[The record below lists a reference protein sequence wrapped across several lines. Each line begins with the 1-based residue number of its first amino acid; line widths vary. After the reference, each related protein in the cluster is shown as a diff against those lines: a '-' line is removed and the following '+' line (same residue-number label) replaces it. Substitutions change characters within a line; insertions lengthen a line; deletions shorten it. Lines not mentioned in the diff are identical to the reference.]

1 MIAGNNAAIS
11 GIPSPSGGLSD
22 LDPSDIEVLL
32 PWHAIGRLDPKDA
45 LLVEAALHNDP
56 ALSRQFSVIR
66 DELAETIHLNESL
79 GAPSARAMQ
88 KLLAGIDA
96 EPARTA
102 ASPSV
107 WSRLQFFLA
116 ALSPRV
122 VAVTAT
128 AAVALLLVQA
138 GVIGTLL
145 AHTPANYEA
154 ASYTG
159 TSSSGTPALLRFS
172 ADASV
177 ADITTF
183 LEHYDASIVSGP
195 KAGLFRV
202 QFGTGKLA
210 KDDAARLLARVQSE
224 KIVTFAVAAEQ

>member
-1 MIAGNNAAIS
+1 MIAGNNAVTS
-11 GIPSPSGGLSD
+11 GMTSSSGGHSD

-45 LLVEAALHNDP
+45 LLVEAALRSDP

-66 DELAETIHLNESL
+66 EELAETIHLNESL

-96 EPARTA
+96 EPARA
-102 ASPSV
+102 PASPTV
-107 WSRLQFFLA
+107 WSRLQLFLA
-116 ALSPRV
+116 ELSPRV
-122 VAVTAT
+122 VAATAT

-154 ASYTG
+154 ASYTSTG
-159 TSSSGTPALLRFS
+159 SAGTPALVRFS
-172 ADASV
+172 GDASV
-177 ADITTF
+177 ADITAF

-195 KAGLFRV
+195 KAGLFRI
-202 QFGTGKLA
+202 QFGTGKLS
-210 KDDAARLLARVQSE
+210 KDDATRLLARVQGE
-224 KIVTFAVAAEQ
+224 KIVTLAVAAE